1 MKIRFKLV
9 LMAFIYISCI
19 ATISLMAI
27 SSRFRADE
35 IQASLDLG
43 VELQLRSRDVQSHM
57 KDIVFDLFAPKV
69 YNQLRS
75 LTFSPRSAVTLTQ
88 WKEALRDYNR
98 TFEQFMELDHFYK
111 SGDSLIRDQYLTA
124 LTMNERA
131 NEMLSHME
139 ETLILLRSRYRT
151 VDNLYNQMQKDESL
165 IPFFT
170 EFQETSYYFKNS
182 FESFM
187 NYFIGS
193 LKEEGARIQ
202 QELNIVL
209 IVSIILTLILAVLFT
224 LLLSRD
230 LVSKLRIVEGSLRQ
244 VAKGN
249 FSVKVNIRSNDE
261 FGEFSSTLNEL
272 LAELKENVNSI
283 LNLTRDIG
291 GTISDNSDIRDLYGI
306 VATAVVEDTSAD
318 SVLILRSDRETG
330 YTIEAEKGQPLDE
343 NEKEKILY
351 HFSIKVFRRQNH
363 VLLEKAADTLGC
375 PGIRTLFAVP
385 LTMDGKSFGYLVSM
399 KRGRN
404 EPFSDLGITRLA
416 TFAEYAS
423 LTINNYFQLQELLEI
438 RDARYQALQAQ
449 VQPHFLY
456 NILGVILGLNRT
468 GEQEKITETVT
479 ALKNM
484 LRYIQS
490 QNNWTSLEEECQF
503 IEQYCLLQKI
513 RFGKRFDY
521 KITVDEISR
530 HIQIPRLL
538 LQPLV
543 ENSVLHGIE
552 PLEKNGMLE
561 LSCEGIRFHGENS
574 SSITIRDNGIGFDSA
589 EMDKKSNIGL
599 INVQQR
605 LKIAFPES
613 VFQME
618 SAIGEGTV
626 VRISL

>member
-9 LMAFIYISCI
+9 LLAFIYITCI
-19 ATISLMAI
+19 GTISLMAI
-27 SSRFRADE
+27 SSRIRGDK

-88 WKEALRDYNR
+88 WKESLRDYNR

-124 LTMNERA
+124 ITMNERA
-131 NEMLSHME
+131 NDMLTRME
-139 ETLILLRSRYRT
+139 ERLILLRGQYRT

-170 EFQETSYYFKNS
+170 EFQETSYYFKNN

-193 LKEEGARIQ
+193 LKKEGVRIQ
-202 QELNIVL
+202 RELNVFL
-209 IVSIILTLILAVLFT
+209 IVTIGITLILSVLFT

-230 LVSKLRIVEGSLRQ
+230 LVNKLRVVESSLRQ

-249 FSVKVNIRSNDE
+249 FSVKVDIKSNDE

-291 GTISDNSDIRDLYGI
+291 GNIADNSDIRDLYGI

-318 SVLILRSDRETG
+318 SVLILRSDREAG
-330 YTIEAEKGQPLDE
+330 YTIEAEKGQSLDDY
-343 NEKEKILY
+343 EKERILG
-351 HFSIKVFRRQNH
+351 HFSEKVLRRQTQ
-363 VLLEKAADTLGC
+363 VLLNEASDVLGC
-375 PGIRTLFAVP
+375 PEVRTLFAVP
-385 LTMDGKSFGYLVSM
+385 LLLDGKSFGYLVSM
-399 KRGRN
+399 KRGQN
-404 EPFSDLGITRLA
+404 EAFSDLGITRLA

-438 RDARYQALQAQ
+438 RDARYQALQSQ

-513 RFGKRFDY
+513 RFGDRFNY
-521 KITVDEISR
+521 KISIDDISR

-543 ENSVLHGIE
+543 ENSVIHGIE
-552 PLEKNGMLE
+552 PMEKDGSLE
-561 LSCEGIRFHGENS
+561 LICEGIRFHGEYS
-574 SSITIRDNGIGFDSA
+574 SSLTIKDNGMGFDTS
-589 EMDKKSNIGL
+589 EMDKKSNVGL
-599 INVQQR
+599 MNVQQR

-618 SAIGEGTV
+618 STIGEGTT